1 MRPRATNTFLLA
13 EERGRGPV
21 RHSCHPEPK
30 PKDLAAE
37 RDVTYDRSPDPSLRC
52 ASFRMTRNS
61 DASFRMTKEGGVSLW
76 VTKEDGV
83 SLRVTGGRTDER
95 GLPQYD
101 LNAN

>member
-37 RDVTYDRSPDPSLRC
+37 RDVSYDRSPDPSLRC
-52 ASFRMTRNS
+52 
-61 DASFRMTKEGGVSLW
+61 ASFRMTKEGGVSLW